1 MAKLPKPVSGVLE
14 LIGNTPMIRLTK
26 LDTGVCDLYL
36 KLESQNPGGSIKD
49 RIGLSMIDQ
58 AEKDGLLKPGGT
70 IVEATAGNTGLGLAL
85 VAAQKGYKLILVI
98 PDKMS
103 QDKIFHLKALGVDVR
118 LTRSDVEKG
127 HPEYYQDVAERV
139 TNETPGAFFVN
150 QFANKANPMAHET
163 STGPEIWQQMDGK
176 IDAIVAGVGSGGTI
190 SGLGKFFKSKNPD
203 IDVVLADPVGSVL
216 AEAVWTGTPAT
227 EVGSWVVEGIGED
240 FIPDILQMDLMNK
253 AYAISDHEALM
264 TIREVLA
271 KEGLLL
277 GSSSGTLIGAA
288 LRYCREQ
295 TEPKRVVT
303 LAPDTGNK
311 YLSKAFNDYWME
323 DQGFIQR
330 EQVGDL
336 RDLITR
342 RTEDRAVVT
351 VKAEDT
357 LLMAYGR
364 MKLYDVSQLPVL
376 CEAGTLEG
384 IIDEMDILLAVAGD
398 EKKFSQPISKIMST
412 NLKTLPR
419 SSEIKDLLPIFKDG
433 MVAIIEDADGFH
445 GIITRIDVM
454 NYLRAKLRNEK
465 HHSF

>member
-1 MAKLPKPVSGVLE
+1 MVHLPEPVSGVLE
-14 LIGNTPMIRLTK
+14 LIGNTPMIRVAHI
-26 LDTGVCDLYL
+26 DTGPCELFL
-36 KLESQNPGGSIKD
+36 KLECQNPGGSIKD
-49 RIGLSMIDQ
+49 RIGLSMIEA
-58 AEKDGLLKPGGT
+58 AEADGSLKPGGT
-70 IVEATAGNTGLGLAL
+70 IIEATAGNTGLGLAL

-118 LTRSDVEKG
+118 LTRSDVAKG
-127 HPEYYQDVAERV
+127 HPEYYQDVAARLNREIK
-139 TNETPGAFFVN
+139 GSFFVN
-150 QFANKANPMAHET
+150 QFCNEANPKAHEEGT
-163 STGPEIWQQMDGK
+163 APEIWKQMDGRM
-176 IDAIVAGVGSGGTI
+176 DAIVAGVGSGGTI
-190 SGLGKFFKSKNPD
+190 TGLARYLRRQNPD
-203 IDVVLADPVGSVL
+203 MDVVLADPEGSVL

-240 FIPDILQMDLMNK
+240 FIPDILDMDLINK
-253 AYAISDHEALM
+253 AYLIGDKEALM

-323 DQGFIQR
+323 DQGFIAR
-330 EQVGDL
+330 TPVGDL

-351 VKAEDT
+351 VKPEDT
-357 LLMAYGR
+357 LLVAYGR
-364 MKLYDVSQLPVL
+364 MKLYDVSQLPVMS
-376 CEAGTLEG
+376 EAGKLVG
-384 IIDEMDILLAVAGD
+384 IIDEMDILLAVEGD
-398 EKKFSQPISKIMST
+398 EKQFSRPIGDAMSS
-412 NLKTLPR
+412 NLETLPR
-419 SSEIKDLLPIFKDG
+419 TASINDLLPIFDQG
-433 MVAIIEDADGFH
+433 MVAIIEDEDGFH

-454 NYLRAKLRNEK
+454 NYLRGKLRND
-465 HHSF
+465 

>member
-1 MAKLPKPVSGVLE
+1 MGNLSKPVSGVLE
-14 LIGNTPMIRLTK
+14 LIGNTPMIRITK

-49 RIGLSMIDQ
+49 RIGLSMIEQ
-58 AEKDGLLKPGGT
+58 AEKDGLLKAGGT

-127 HPEYYQDVAERV
+127 HPDYYQDVAARITE
-139 TNETPGAFFVN
+139 ETPGSFFVN
-150 QFANKANPMAHET
+150 QFSNDANAKAHEAG
-163 STGPEIWQQMDGK
+163 TGPEIWEQMDHK
-176 IDAIVAGVGSGGTI
+176 VDAIVAGVGSGGTI
-190 SGLGKFFKSKNPD
+190 SGLGTFFKRVNPD

-240 FIPDILQMDLMNK
+240 FIPDILKMDLLDK
-253 AYAISDHEALM
+253 AYAISDDEALM

-288 LRYCREQ
+288 LKYCREQ
-295 TEPKRVVT
+295 TEPKTVVT

-351 VKAEDT
+351 VKPDDT
-357 LLMAYGR
+357 LLTAYGR

-376 CEAGTLEG
+376 NEEGKLEG
-384 IIDEMDILLAVAGD
+384 IIDEMDILMAVEGD
-398 EKKFSQPISKIMST
+398 EQKFSLPISEIMAT
-412 NLKTLPR
+412 NLKTLPK
-419 SSEIKDLLPIFKDG
+419 SAEIKDLLPIFNDG
-433 MVAIIEDADGFH
+433 MVAIIQDDDGFH

>member
-1 MAKLPKPVSGVLE
+1 MAHLPKPVSGVLE
-14 LIGNTPMIRLTK
+14 LIGNTPMIRITK
-26 LDTGVCDLYL
+26 LDTGVCELYL
-36 KLESQNPGGSIKD
+36 KLESQNPGSIKD
-49 RIGLSMIDQ
+49 RIGLSMIEQ
-58 AEKDGLLKPGGT
+58 AEKDGILKPDGT
-70 IVEATAGNTGLGLAL
+70 IIEATAGNTGLGLAL
-85 VAAQKGYKLILVI
+85 VAAQKGYKLVLVI

-127 HPEYYQDVAERV
+127 HPDYYQDVAARINKEIA
-139 TNETPGAFFVN
+139 GSFFVN
-150 QFANKANPMAHET
+150 QFSNEANSKAHET
-163 STGPEIWQQMDGK
+163 TTGPEIWEQMDHNL
-176 IDAIVAGVGSGGTI
+176 DAIVAGVGSGGTI
-190 SGLGKFFKSKNPD
+190 SGLGTFFKSVNPD
-203 IDVVLADPVGSVL
+203 IDVVLADPEGSVL

-240 FIPDILQMDLMNK
+240 FIPDILKMDLLDK
-253 AYAISDHEALM
+253 AYAISDKEALM

-271 KEGLLL
+271 EEGLLL

-330 EQVGDL
+330 AQVGDL

-351 VKAEDT
+351 VKPSDN
-357 LLMAYGR
+357 LLIAYGR

-376 CEAGTLEG
+376 DEDGKLKG
-384 IIDEMDILLAVAGD
+384 IIDEMDILMAVEGN
-398 EKKFSQPISKIMST
+398 ENNFSLPILDFMAT
-412 NLKTLPR
+412 NLRTLPR
-419 SSEIKDLLPIFKDG
+419 SAKTKDLLPIFNDG
-433 MVAIIEDADGFH
+433 MVAIIEDDDGFH
-445 GIITRIDVM
+445 GIITRIDLM
-454 NYLRAKLRNEK
+454 NYLRAKLRND
-465 HHSF
+465 